1 MKYINKNLLTL
12 ALLMP
17 LGLFAQFGK
26 IKKKEDVEKFKDTRL
41 VVVLMQDSAYNA
53 SVISAMEKYWN
64 FTGFEFAFDTAM
76 QKFKKGDFAFLLFSK
91 SKGSKIRTKVC
102 SSEEDFNGL
111 VITKKFKRRIVPE
124 DVIAQAFCRNF
135 IDTPDWETEM
145 LRGVQMLNNYFNYAI
160 EAKSDGEL
168 SENKMMNNY
177 PSDKGLLIDK
187 TLFVEDRQIEMKGK
201 EDKNVLIE
209 GEIEE
214 TEIESIQKMIKAQDN
229 MSLYYFYS
237 KDEKFCNKL
246 IISTANSE
254 LMYFNSTSSDKCKLV
269 ASDLKQ
275 VKNIKTEFLKK
286 NK

>member
-1 MKYINKNLLTL
+1 MNKNLLLL
-12 ALLMP
+12 ALLLP

-41 VVVLMQDSAYNA
+41 VVVLMQDSAYNV
-53 SVISAMEKYWN
+53 SIISAMEKYWN

-102 SSEEDFNGL
+102 SSEEDFNGR
-111 VITKKFKRRIVPE
+111 VITKKFKRRIVTE
-124 DVIAQAFCRNF
+124 DIIAQAFCRNF

-145 LRGVQMLNNYFNYAI
+145 IRGVQMLNNYFNYAI
-160 EAKSDGEL
+160 EAKSDADL

-187 TLFVEDRQIEMKGK
+187 TLFVEDKQIEMKGK
-201 EDKNVLIE
+201 EDKNVLID

-214 TEIESIQKMIKAQDN
+214 TEIENIQKMIRAQDN

-254 LMYFNSTSSDKCKLV
+254 LMYFNSTSSDKCKLLS
-269 ASDLKQ
+269 SDLKQ
-275 VKNIKTEFLKK
+275 VKNIKTAFIKK
-286 NK
+286 NN

>member
-1 MKYINKNLLTL
+1 MKNSLLL
-12 ALLMP
+12 FILLLP
-17 LGLFAQFGK
+17 IGVFAQFGK
-26 IKKKEDVEKFKDTRL
+26 LKKKEDIEKFKDTRL

-53 SVISAMEKYWN
+53 SIISAMDKYWN
-64 FTGFEFAFDTAM
+64 FTGFEFAFDSAM

-91 SKGSKIRTKVC
+91 SKGSKIRAKVC

-145 LRGVQMLNNYFNYAI
+145 IRGVQMLNNYFNYAI
-160 EAKSDGEL
+160 EAKSDGDL

-201 EDKNVLIE
+201 EDKNVLID

-214 TEIESIQKMIKAQDN
+214 TEIENIQRMIKAQDN

-237 KDEKFCNKL
+237 KDEKFCNKM

-275 VKNIKTEFLKK
+275 VKNIKSDFIKK
-286 NK
+286 NN

>member
-1 MKYINKNLLTL
+1 MNRNLLLL
-12 ALLMP
+12 ALMMP

-26 IKKKEDVEKFKDTRL
+26 LKKKEEVEKFKDTRL

-53 SVISAMEKYWN
+53 SIISAMEKYWN
-64 FTGFEFAFDTAM
+64 FTGFEFAFDSAM

-91 SKGSKIRTKVC
+91 SKGSKIKAKVC

-111 VITKKFKRRIVPE
+111 VITRKFKRRIVPE
-124 DVIAQAFCRNF
+124 DAIAQAFCRNF

-145 LRGVQMLNNYFNYAI
+145 IRGVQMLNNYFNYAI
-160 EAKSDGEL
+160 EAKNDGDL
-168 SENKMMNNY
+168 FENKMMNNY

-187 TLFVEDRQIEMKGK
+187 TLYVEDRQLEMKGK
-201 EDKNVLIE
+201 EDKNVLFD

-214 TEIESIQKMIKAQDN
+214 TEIENIQKMIKAQDN

-246 IISTANSE
+246 IINTANSE
-254 LMYFNSTSSDKCKLV
+254 LMYFNSTSADKCKLV
-269 ASDLKQ
+269 AADLKQ
-275 VKNIKTEFLKK
+275 IKNIKTEFIKK
-286 NK
+286 NN

>member
-1 MKYINKNLLTL
+1 MNKNLLLL
-12 ALLMP
+12 ALLLP

-41 VVVLMQDSAYNA
+41 VVVLMQDSAYNV
-53 SVISAMEKYWN
+53 SIISAMEKYWN

-102 SSEEDFNGL
+102 SSEEDFNGM

-124 DVIAQAFCRNF
+124 DIIAQAFCRNF

-145 LRGVQMLNNYFNYAI
+145 IRGVQMLNNYFNYAI
-160 EAKSDGEL
+160 EAKSDADL

-187 TLFVEDRQIEMKGK
+187 TLFVEDKQIEMKGK
-201 EDKNVLIE
+201 EDKNVLID

-214 TEIESIQKMIKAQDN
+214 TEIENIQKMIRAQDN
-229 MSLYYFYS
+229 MSLHYFYS

-254 LMYFNSTSSDKCKLV
+254 LMYFNSTSSDKCKLLS
-269 ASDLKQ
+269 SDLKQ
-275 VKNIKTEFLKK
+275 VKNIKTDYIKK
-286 NK
+286 NN

>member
-53 SVISAMEKYWN
+53 SIISAMEKYWN

-145 LRGVQMLNNYFNYAI
+145 IRGVQMLNNYFNYAI

-254 LMYFNSTSSDKCKLV
+254 LMYFNSTSSDMCMLV

>member
-1 MKYINKNLLTL
+1 MNKNLLLL
-12 ALLMP
+12 ALLLP

-41 VVVLMQDSAYNA
+41 VVVLMQDSAYNV
-53 SVISAMEKYWN
+53 SIISAMEKYWN

-102 SSEEDFNGL
+102 SSEEDFNGM

-124 DVIAQAFCRNF
+124 DIIAQAFCRNF

-145 LRGVQMLNNYFNYAI
+145 IRGVQMLNNYFNYAI
-160 EAKSDGEL
+160 EAKSDADL

-187 TLFVEDRQIEMKGK
+187 TLFVEDKQIEMKGK
-201 EDKNVLIE
+201 EDKNVLID

-214 TEIESIQKMIKAQDN
+214 TEIENIQKMIRAQDN

-254 LMYFNSTSSDKCKLV
+254 LMYFNSTSSDKCKLLS
-269 ASDLKQ
+269 SDLKQ
-275 VKNIKTEFLKK
+275 VKNIKTAFIKK
-286 NK
+286 NN

>member
-1 MKYINKNLLTL
+1 MSDALTL
-12 ALLMP
+12 FRAAV
-17 LGLFAQFGK
+17 FVFC
-26 IKKKEDVEKFKDTRL
+26 
-41 VVVLMQDSAYNA
+41 
-53 SVISAMEKYWN
+53 
-64 FTGFEFAFDTAM
+64 FAFVALNETYDTSTLIEM
-76 QKFKKGDFAFLLFSK
+76 LKLEVL
-91 SKGSKIRTKVC
+91 
-102 SSEEDFNGL
+102 
-111 VITKKFKRRIVPE
+111 
-124 DVIAQAFCRNF
+124 AFCRNF

-145 LRGVQMLNNYFNYAI
+145 IRGVQMLNNYFNYAI

>member
-1 MKYINKNLLTL
+1 MNKNLLLL
-12 ALLMP
+12 ALLLP

-41 VVVLMQDSAYNA
+41 VVVLMQDSAYNV
-53 SVISAMEKYWN
+53 SIISAMEKYWN

-102 SSEEDFNGL
+102 SSEEDFNGM

-124 DVIAQAFCRNF
+124 DIIAQAFCRNF

-145 LRGVQMLNNYFNYAI
+145 IRGVQMLNNYFNYAI
-160 EAKSDGEL
+160 EAKSDADL

-187 TLFVEDRQIEMKGK
+187 TLFVEDKQIEMKGK
-201 EDKNVLIE
+201 EDKNVLID

-214 TEIESIQKMIKAQDN
+214 TEIENIQKMIRAQDN

-254 LMYFNSTSSDKCKLV
+254 LMYFNSTSSDKCKLFS
-269 ASDLKQ
+269 SDLKQ
-275 VKNIKTEFLKK
+275 VKNIKTAFIKK
-286 NK
+286 NN